1 MNANVSKNALRAAL
15 ALVVLFGGVVFEAAS
30 VGSATGGV
38 PLPPKKPS
46 VIQASLSAG
55 SNADKDSTTSKPGTM
70 SDDMSG
76 VPVASPAYK
85 MLHSTIRDELRQGR
99 PSYALRLLERDP
111 LAKNI
116 KHSEYDRL
124 RAAIAQSYMI
134 EGKLTEA
141 RNLAELAVTRSGSQ
155 APLAGWVGGLS
166 AWRQKDFKTAYR
178 HFSVVG
184 NSPVAGDWLQ
194 SAGSFWASRAAYRSG
209 QFNKVDEWL
218 ERAAQHPR
226 TFYGLIAHKA
236 LDKDYNFNW
245 SEPSLAWSQK
255 SKLDNDPYIAEA
267 FRQSGAGNVMTA
279 ISILSQNGWL
289 KTRETREQVLAHA
302 LRKKQ
307 TALVMTLARTTRDT
321 KGRLYDSALYPVATW
336 EPQSGYNVDKA
347 LVYALIRQESRFN
360 PHAKSGTGATG
371 LMQLLPTTARYMND
385 GNDASLS
392 VPEANIDLGQKYIR
406 YLLND
411 NSVNNDLFKMMV
423 AYNAGPGN
431 LAKWKNQLKGVDD
444 PLLFIESIP
453 VAETRAFVE
462 RVMVNYWI
470 YRIRMGQDTPSL
482 DAIAKADQADYAD
495 AGRQHEDVVASKN

>member
-1 MNANVSKNALRAAL
+1 MNANVSKNSLRVAL

-30 VGSATGGV
+30 VGSATGGI
-38 PLPPKKPS
+38 PLPPKKPNL
-46 VIQASLSAG
+46 VQVSLSNG
-55 SNADKDSTTSKPGTM
+55 SSADKDSTTGKPGTV
-70 SDDMSG
+70 SDDLSG

-85 MLHSTIRDELRQGR
+85 MLYSTIRDELRQGR

-111 LAKNI
+111 MGKNL
-116 KHSEYDRL
+116 KNAEYDRL
-124 RAAIAQSYMI
+124 RGAIAQSYMI

-141 RNLAELAVTRSGSQ
+141 RNLAELAVTRSGAQ
-155 APLAGWVGGLS
+155 APLAAWVGGIS
-166 AWRQKDFKTAYR
+166 SWRQKDFKTAYR

-184 NSPVAGDWLQ
+184 RSPSAGDWLQ

-218 ERAAQHPR
+218 EQAANHPR
-226 TFYGLIAHKA
+226 TFYGLIAIKA
-236 LDKDYNFNW
+236 LDEDYSFNW
-245 SEPSLAWSQK
+245 SEPSLGWKQK
-255 SKLDNDPYIAEA
+255 SKLDNDPNITEA
-267 FRQSGAGNVMTA
+267 FRQSGAGNVMAAVST
-279 ISILSQNGWL
+279 LSQSGWL
-289 KTRETREQVLAHA
+289 KSRETREQVLAHA

-307 TALVMTLARTTRDT
+307 TSLVLHLARTTRDA
-321 KGRLYDSALYPVATW
+321 KGRFYDAALYPVATW
-336 EPQSGYNVDKA
+336 EPKSGYNVDKA

-371 LMQLLPTTARYMND
+371 LMQILPSTAKYMNGGAD
-385 GNDASLS
+385 VILTT
-392 VPEANIDLGQKYIR
+392 PEANIALGQKYIR
-406 YLLND
+406 HLLSD
-411 NSVNNDLFKMMV
+411 NAVNNDLFKMMV

-453 VAETRAFVE
+453 SGETRAFVE

-482 DAIAKADQADYAD
+482 DAIAQADQADYAD
-495 AGRQHEDVVASKN
+495 AGRQHEDVIASK